1 MKFSIVCLLGILSST
16 SAIELHRAKR
26 PHREANEKERSD
38 DIYKDDQGERNTAKM
53 SEFDKM
59 SEDDYQ
65 RGDGNTN
72 KNNDESA
79 YATDLPHHDKRVG
92 PKKTPKHVGVYD
104 HKKALVMS
112 ESPTGIDLVH
122 LTVDTEE
129 HSKRLVK
136 RLFSKGLIAQAD
148 L

>member
-1 MKFSIVCLLGILSST
+1 
-16 SAIELHRAKR
+16 
-26 PHREANEKERSD
+26 
-38 DIYKDDQGERNTAKM
+38 M

-59 SEDDYQ
+59 SEDDYN

-72 KNNDESA
+72 KINDDTSK
-79 YATDLPHHDKRVG
+79 YAHDLPHHDEFVG
-92 PKKTPKHVGVYD
+92 PRNTPKHVGMYE

-112 ESPTGIDLVH
+112 DSPTGIDLVH

-148 L
+148 LQDGGFSRHYVRAGTTESELDTVDLELYT

>member
-1 MKFSIVCLLGILSST
+1 
-16 SAIELHRAKR
+16 
-26 PHREANEKERSD
+26 
-38 DIYKDDQGERNTAKM
+38 M

-59 SEDDYQ
+59 SEDDYN

-72 KNNDESA
+72 KINEDMNK
-79 YATDLPHHDKRVG
+79 YAHDLPHHDEFVG
-92 PKKTPKHVGVYD
+92 PRNTPKHVGNFE
-104 HKKALVMS
+104 HKVALVMS

-148 L
+148 M

>member
-1 MKFSIVCLLGILSST
+1 
-16 SAIELHRAKR
+16 
-26 PHREANEKERSD
+26 
-38 DIYKDDQGERNTAKM
+38 M
-53 SEFDKM
+53 SEFDKI

-72 KNNDESA
+72 KLNDEIA
-79 YATDLPHHDKRVG
+79 YAKDLPHHDEKIG
-92 PKKTPKHVGVYD
+92 PNKTPKHVGNYE